1 MSSMIRWKDFTA
13 NVVFGY
19 RFGGQIY
26 NSTLAN
32 RIENA
37 DRHYNVD
44 ERVFRDR
51 WQQKDDRTFFKGLNN
66 ETITNATTRFVQDE
80 RTLSCQNIH
89 LAYMFSN
96 NPWLKRNLGIQ
107 VLTLSSDLS
116 DLFYLSS
123 VKQERGL
130 SYPYSR
136 RCSFTLSVSF

>member
-1 MSSMIRWKDFTA
+1 
-13 NVVFGY
+13 
-19 RFGGQIY
+19 
-26 NSTLAN
+26 
-32 RIENA
+32 
-37 DRHYNVD
+37 
-44 ERVFRDR
+44 
-51 WQQKDDRTFFKGLNN
+51 
-66 ETITNATTRFVQDE
+66 
-80 RTLSCQNIH
+80 
-89 LAYMFSN
+89 MFSN